1 MSSTATFCPRPWSR
15 HVTSNELRSPAVG
28 VGLVCHVVVRVVA
41 RDHHERCEHGLLVAC
56 GARGGD
62 NILAGRFSLDGADEE
77 LRQAL
82 VLEHFLHL
90 GIVGVGIGFGAVAHE
105 TQRRLAVVEGRH
117 VLLNGCG
124 HLLVVVVGGEQ
135 RVAERDL
142 VELVGVLV
150 ELVFHVGVFQ
160 ASHEMRR
167 LHDDFLH
174 AVFHAAV
181 ERLGHVVDRDAVALL
196 QLVDDDLRG
205 EGAADVVVLP
215 VLLADSVFDG
225 ADGDVA
231 RVVVAR
237 AEARDED
244 DRLHGFL
251 LFARFL
257 GTRGGA
263 GAARERDSGER
274 DGSGCCGA
282 HEAAA

>member
-1 MSSTATFCPRPWSR
+1 
-15 HVTSNELRSPAVG
+15 
-28 VGLVCHVVVRVVA
+28 
-41 RDHHERCEHGLLVAC
+41 
-56 GARGGD
+56 
-62 NILAGRFSLDGADEE
+62 
-77 LRQAL
+77 
-82 VLEHFLHL
+82 
-90 GIVGVGIGFGAVAHE
+90 
-105 TQRRLAVVEGRH
+105 
-117 VLLNGCG
+117 
-124 HLLVVVVGGEQ
+124 
-135 RVAERDL
+135 
-142 VELVGVLV
+142 
-150 ELVFHVGVFQ
+150 
-160 ASHEMRR
+160 MRR

-244 DRLHGFL
+244 DRLHGLL
-251 LFARFL
+251 LFTRFL
-257 GTRGGA
+257 GTRGGV
-263 GAARERDSGER
+263 GAARER